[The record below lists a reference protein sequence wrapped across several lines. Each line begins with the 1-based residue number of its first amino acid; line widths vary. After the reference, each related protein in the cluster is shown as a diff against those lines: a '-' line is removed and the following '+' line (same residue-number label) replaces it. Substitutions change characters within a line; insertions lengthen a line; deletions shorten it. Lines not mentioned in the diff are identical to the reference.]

1 MGHRDG
7 FPGALVPE
15 ELTARLGQRPV
26 DAHRSATA
34 GSDASV
40 DARPAAV
47 ADAGPRALAGV
58 DVGKSA
64 GPVWGAPARDARQSA
79 GRVAPAWVAAL
90 CKQDAVRFAEQS
102 SAAAV
107 RLERWASA
115 ELPKLAQP
123 AGLAVQPE
131 ARQLAQSILSARWPA
146 ELGAQQDVAARRRKG
161 PQARSLERSASPQAE
176 REESPVARAV
186 LQPDE
191 PHSGE

>member
-1 MGHRDG
+1 MDHRDG

-15 ELTARLGQRPV
+15 ELRARLGQRPA
-26 DAHRSATA
+26 DERRSATA

-47 ADAGPRALAGV
+47 ADAGLRALAGV

-79 GRVAPAWVAAL
+79 GRVVPAWVAAL
-90 CKQDAVRFAEQS
+90 CKQDAVQFAEQS

-107 RLERWASA
+107 WLEVRALT
-115 ELPKLAQP
+115 ELLKR
-123 AGLAVQPE
+123 VQP

-161 PQARSLERSASPQAE
+161 PQAPSLEHSASP
-176 REESPVARAV
+176 
-186 LQPDE
+186 
-191 PHSGE
+191 

>member
-1 MGHRDG
+1 MDHRDG

-47 ADAGPRALAGV
+47 ADAGLRALAGG

-64 GPVWGAPARDARQSA
+64 GPVWGAQARDARQSA
-79 GRVAPAWVAAL
+79 GRVVPAWVAAL
-90 CKQDAVRFAEQS
+90 CKQDAVQFVEQS

-107 RLERWASA
+107 WLEVRALT
-115 ELPKLAQP
+115 ELLKRVQP
-123 AGLAVQPE
+123 ARPA
-131 ARQLAQSILSARWPA
+131 ARQLAQSILSARWAA
-146 ELGAQQDVAARRRKG
+146 ELGARQDVAARRRKG
-161 PQARSLERSASPQAE
+161 PQARSLEHSASPQVA

-191 PHSGE
+191 PHSGA

>member
-47 ADAGPRALAGV
+47 VDAGLRALAGV

-64 GPVWGAPARDARQSA
+64 GPVWGAQARDARQSA
-79 GRVAPAWVAAL
+79 GRVVPAWVAAL

-107 RLERWASA
+107 WLEVRALA
-115 ELPKLAQP
+115 ELLKLVQP
-123 AGLAVQPE
+123 ARPA
-131 ARQLAQSILSARWPA
+131 ARQPAQSILSVRWPA

-161 PQARSLERSASPQAE
+161 PQAPSLAHWASPQAE
-176 REESPVARAV
+176 REESLVARAV

>member
-1 MGHRDG
+1 MDHRDG

-47 ADAGPRALAGV
+47 ADAGLRALAGV

-64 GPVWGAPARDARQSA
+64 GPVWGAQARDARQSA
-79 GRVAPAWVAAL
+79 GRVVPAWVAAL
-90 CKQDAVRFAEQS
+90 CKQDAVQFAEQS

-107 RLERWASA
+107 WLEVRALT
-115 ELPKLAQP
+115 ELLKRVQP
-123 AGLAVQPE
+123 ARPA
-131 ARQLAQSILSARWPA
+131 ARQLAQSILSARWAA

-161 PQARSLERSASPQAE
+161 PQARSLEHSASPQVA

-191 PHSGE
+191 PHSGA